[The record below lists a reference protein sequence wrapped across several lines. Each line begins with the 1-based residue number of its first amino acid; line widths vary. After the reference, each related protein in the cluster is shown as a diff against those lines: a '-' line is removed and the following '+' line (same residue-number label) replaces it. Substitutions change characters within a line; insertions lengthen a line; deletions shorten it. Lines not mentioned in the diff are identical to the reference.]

1 MQRTPCLLNE
11 WCLRN
16 CFPRKNTH
24 LTKST
29 PAGQTGPFDYGL
41 RSRPGSCNHRKAGC
55 QRLAGRAPSSAR
67 STVPG
72 PDDAR
77 YPKPREM
84 PRHLPLGPRSRE
96 AKTPFRQQIGAT
108 ATMPHLGPFK
118 FSAEVPEQGAGTDA
132 AERGTATPGLEGDRP
147 EKEQETFRLRRIPPS
162 VLGPVLDNRMRCAS
176 ATAFIAWIPW
186 AA

>member
-1 MQRTPCLLNE
+1 MQPSKGRMSATCRASSIICKE
-11 WCLRN
+11 
-16 CFPRKNTH
+16 H
-24 LTKST
+24 SS
-29 PAGQTGPFDYGL
+29 GP
-41 RSRPGSCNHRKAGC
+41 
-55 QRLAGRAPSSAR
+55 GRR
-67 STVPG
+67 QVT
-72 PDDAR
+72 
-77 YPKPREM
+77 KPREM

-162 VLGPVLDNRMRCAS
+162 VLGPVLDNRMRCAYS
-176 ATAFIAWIPW
+176 NRLHSLDTLGGLTEAIVRRRPSQPHTLRGKPEIPHGLLPPPVAVTGALTW
-186 AA
+186 HA